1 MIEVKILFYGS
12 HNDFEEDGIR
22 YIENIT
28 SSVILTEA
36 DGENILIDS
45 GSPIYEE
52 KLLSALEE
60 NSIKPEDIDLIIET
74 HLHPD
79 HVGNN
84 HLFKNAKLIEGNV
97 IIDFK
102 NKLYTI
108 YKKNRDVPLSKEI
121 EIINTPG
128 HTLPHFSV
136 IIKKDNKKIV
146 FSGDAINDAM
156 LEDDYSPDGQDIQKT
171 IDSALKICQIA
182 DEIIPGHG
190 QNLGKEEIEK
200 IKNNLLKIKQG
211 EVA

>member
-1 MIEVKILFYGS
+1 MIEIEVLFNGLHYHRDG
-12 HNDFEEDGIR
+12 DGIKCIK
-22 YIENIT
+22 YIDDIT
-28 SSVILTEA
+28 SSVTLLKTE
-36 DGENILIDS
+36 GKNILIDS

-52 KLLSALEE
+52 KLLSSLEE

-108 YKKNRDVPLSKEI
+108 YKENNDVPLPKEI

-128 HTLPHFSV
+128 HVLPHFSV
-136 IIKKDNKKIV
+136 IVKKDNKKIV

-156 LEDDYSPDGQDIQKT
+156 LEDDYSPDGQDISKL
-171 IDSALKICQIA
+171 IDSALKICEIA

-190 QNLGKEEIEK
+190 QNLGKEEIGK
-200 IKNNLLKIKQG
+200 IKNNLLKIK
-211 EVA
+211 